1 MTFVVQPYRLPV
13 SDHPASRRSL
23 YPHQVAMWE
32 EWDKHSTLLLA
43 AKTGTGKTRA
53 AMLPVLK
60 RWRWAVAAYPTNELL
75 RDQVRAVTKFAVG
88 EGIKPL
94 VWTPELWTAAD

>member
-1 MTFVVQPYRLPV
+1 MNPSSFTVLPYSLPLINHSSTAV
-13 SDHPASRRSL
+13 PL

-32 EWDKHSTLLLA
+32 AWEERPAMLLT

-60 RWRWAVAAYPTNELL
+60 RREGTVAVISHE
-75 RDQVRAVTKFAVG
+75 
-88 EGIKPL
+88 
-94 VWTPELWTAAD
+94 